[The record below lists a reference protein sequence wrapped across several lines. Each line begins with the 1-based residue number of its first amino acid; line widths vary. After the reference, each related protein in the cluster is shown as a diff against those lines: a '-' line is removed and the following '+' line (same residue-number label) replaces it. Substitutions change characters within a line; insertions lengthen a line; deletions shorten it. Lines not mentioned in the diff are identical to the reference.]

1 MDPATIGLEV
11 FGVSSLAVAFAKYT
25 IEKRK
30 TTQSEDNMKNT
41 LRRF

>member
-1 MDPATIGLEV
+1 MDPLTIGLEV

-30 TTQSEDNMKNT
+30 TMHSEDNMKNN

>member
-1 MDPATIGLEV
+1 MELAALLIEV

-25 IEKRK
+25 LEKKKAARF
-30 TTQSEDNMKNT
+30 EEARNT